1 MTHGHCAPL
10 SCNSRA
16 LAYLYFMVYSTLSE
30 SHSLSNP
37 WRYLSCKKAY
47 ESSRL
52 RFTQRTTKHRN
63 SIRSKSIATQRL
75 LHILC
80 QCKTLGS
87 FQYRSNPRDE
97 LRMAELPVKHASL
110 ICGSAW
116 FCALVNFARGENQR
130 GFSGRFLATSVPETI
145 AGPVVVDAM

>member
-1 MTHGHCAPL
+1 MATVRHCRVTLGPRLTSTLWCIQPCLSLTVYRTHEDTCHARKHM
-10 SCNSRA
+10 RA
-16 LAYLYFMVYSTLSE
+16 LGFVLRSVLRNTETRSV
-30 SHSLSNP
+30 
-37 WRYLSCKKAY
+37 R
-47 ESSRL
+47 SRV
-52 RFTQRTTKHRN
+52 
-63 SIRSKSIATQRL
+63 ATQRL
-75 LHILC
+75 LHLLC